1 MNNVIIYDGKCNMCS
16 TFIKFLVKFN
26 KNKNIYFTDFESE
39 WSKRNLPLRFKDK
52 KSIVYL
58 KDNSF
63 FVYSDAI
70 IFCISDMRSMFKP
83 ILILRLIHSS
93 IRNTIYKVIAKY
105 RYIFNSSKSTCI
117 LPSKRFWNMYL
128 K

>member
-1 MNNVIIYDGKCNMCS
+1 MCS

-83 ILILRLIHSS
+83 I
-93 IRNTIYKVIAKY
+93 
-105 RYIFNSSKSTCI
+105 
-117 LPSKRFWNMYL
+117 
-128 K
+128 